1 VYVHGRVGIDLKEVS
16 DIESF
21 VTSFEDIKMNIGLR
35 HGWHVGVKGYDFAF
49 HELAHWGVQAIN
61 VTMRSQ
67 LEGPLRVIPVLQSR
81 LQWIRFDFISETA
94 WAILEGVVETERV
107 GCVRNGCLYG
117 CFGRDDTKR
126 RFHG

>member
-1 VYVHGRVGIDLKEVS
+1 
-16 DIESF
+16 
-21 VTSFEDIKMNIGLR
+21 VT
-35 HGWHVGVKGYDFAF
+35 Y
-49 HELAHWGVQAIN
+49 
-61 VTMRSQ
+61 
-67 LEGPLRVIPVLQSR
+67 VLQSR

-126 RFHG
+126 RFLMHWMSKDRKKGGGCVQTMAEWVECMRTRVGFVVCCVRDNQIQRREA